1 MIFPEKLLKGRKVMD
16 QRKFRLRIWEILAFI
31 FVIVLLASGVD
42 AIQTQASLSA
52 KVVRLHVL
60 ANSDAE
66 NDQALKLEVRDAILS
81 YAEPLLDSVADQNEA
96 EAVLRGQL
104 LELEETASE
113 VIRSAGYSYPV
124 TVELSKTEFPTR
136 EYHSFSLPAGEYLA
150 LRVLIGEAEGQN
162 WWCVVFPPLCS
173 AVAADFGDTC
183 FSEQEIAFITED
195 TTEYQI
201 KFKIIELLT
210 KCF

>member
-1 MIFPEKLLKGRKVMD
+1 ME
-16 QRKFRLRIWEILAFI
+16 QRKFRLRIWEIAAFVFI
-31 FVIVLLASGVD
+31 IVLIASGVD
-42 AIQTQASLSA
+42 AMRTQESLSE

-66 NDQALKLEVRDAILS
+66 EDQALKLDVRDAVLK
-81 YAEPLLDSVADQNEA
+81 YAEPLLEGAADRNEA
-96 EAVLRGQL
+96 EAVLRGRL

-113 VIRSAGYSYPV
+113 VIRSAGYSYSV
-124 TVELSKTEFPTR
+124 TVELSKTDFPTR

-183 FSEQEIAFITED
+183 FSEKEIAFITED

-210 KCF
+210 ECFE

>member
-1 MIFPEKLLKGRKVMD
+1 MD
-16 QRKFRLRIWEILAFI
+16 QRKFRLRIWEIAAFVFI
-31 FVIVLLASGVD
+31 IVLIASGVD
-42 AIQTQASLSA
+42 AMRTQESLSE

-66 NDQALKLEVRDAILS
+66 EDQALKLDVRDAVLK
-81 YAEPLLDSVADQNEA
+81 YAEPLLEGAADRNEA
-96 EAVLRGQL
+96 EAVLRGRW

-113 VIRSAGYSYPV
+113 VIWSAGYSYPV
-124 TVELSKTEFPTR
+124 TVELSKTDFPTR

-173 AVAADFGDTC
+173 VVAADFGDTC